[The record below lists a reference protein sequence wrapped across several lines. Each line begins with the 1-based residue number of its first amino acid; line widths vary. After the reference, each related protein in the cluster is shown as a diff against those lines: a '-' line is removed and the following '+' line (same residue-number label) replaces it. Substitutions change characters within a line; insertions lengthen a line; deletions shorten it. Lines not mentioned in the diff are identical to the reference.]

1 MRTPCHPAEAVLP
14 VKVSTLA
21 PAARRDARRWGC
33 RARSSSPHVEPL
45 VNDRPNISQLG
56 ALLRQ
61 RRRERR
67 RSLRDLADE
76 IGVSLNTLSRV
87 ERGHVPDL
95 VNFQRIVD
103 WLDVP
108 ADTFLEPAHGEA
120 SIPEVIARHLRADPR
135 LTDEDAERIAELVA
149 EMYQSLVADRS
160 SLAMHLRSAKTFTP
174 AAGALLSEILIEMR
188 SSLRP
193 VPWGS

>member
-1 MRTPCHPAEAVLP
+1 
-14 VKVSTLA
+14 
-21 PAARRDARRWGC
+21 
-33 RARSSSPHVEPL
+33 
-45 VNDRPNISQLG
+45 VNDRPNISHLG
-56 ALLRQ
+56 VLLRQ

-108 ADTFLEPAHGEA
+108 ADAFLEPASSEA

-135 LTDEDAERIAELVA
+135 LTDEDAQRIAELVQ
-149 EMYQSLVADRS
+149 EMYQSLVTDES
-160 SLAMHLRSAKTFTP
+160 SLAIHMRSSRTFSP
-174 AAGALLSEILIEMR
+174 AAGALLSEILAEMR
-188 SSLRP
+188 SNLQP
-193 VPWGS
+193 TPPE